1 MGDCC
6 NSITMNAA
14 IDKIWKMIKTPP
26 LFTDKDCL
34 MRYLLLSLCLILGS
48 FESLATNKPQLMLA
62 NVHQQDS
69 DINLN
74 HYWVSEKYDG
84 VRAFWDGKKLI
95 SRQGNEYHAPS
106 WFVAHFPIT
115 PLDGELWLGRGLFDR
130 LSGIVRKHKPIDS
143 EWQKVRYM
151 VFDMPQHPGHFDR
164 RLLALQS
171 LLSSS
176 QTHRQLP
183 SHLVLVPQWKV
194 SSEEV
199 LLNQLSNIVRDNAEG
214 LMLHD
219 GRSLYSAKRS
229 DDLLKLKPS
238 FDMEAIVRGYEPG
251 KGKYV
256 GMMGAIWV
264 EALLVDEHGE
274 LRQFTFKIGSGFT
287 DADRANPPAIGS
299 EITFQYSGLTSKG
312 TPRFARYWRVRQ

>member
-1 MGDCC
+1 
-6 NSITMNAA
+6 
-14 IDKIWKMIKTPP
+14 
-26 LFTDKDCL
+26 
-34 MRYLLLSLCLILGS
+34 MRYLVLLLFIILGS
-48 FESLATNKPQLMLA
+48 VESVATDKPHLMLA
-62 NVHQQDS
+62 NVHHADS
-69 DINLN
+69 GINLK

-84 VRAFWDGKKLI
+84 VRAFWDGKRLI
-95 SRQGNEYHAPS
+95 SRQGNEYLAPP
-106 WFVAHFPIT
+106 WFVANFPNT

-151 VFDMPQHPGHFDR
+151 AFDMPQQRGQFDQ

-171 LLSSS
+171 I
-176 QTHRQLP
+176 TQLP
-183 SHLVLVPQWKV
+183 THLVIVPQWRV
-194 SSEEV
+194 GSEDE
-199 LLNQLSNIVRDNAEG
+199 LLKQLSTFVKNKAEG

-238 FDMEAIVRGYEPG
+238 FDMEAIVTGYKPG
-251 KGKYV
+251 KGKYE

-264 EALLVDEHGE
+264 EALLSNSDGE
-274 LRQFTFKIGSGFT
+274 LQKHTFKIGSGFS
-287 DADRANPPAIGS
+287 DAERKSPPAIGS

-312 TPRFARYWRVRQ
+312 TPRFARYWRMRQR